1 MSVSKVGLGWD
12 VGERNYTTLADWIA
26 AKKATGV
33 FEDAWCK
40 GNLGGSFSRV
50 TGTDFSAGALIYG
63 DVVYDGTNHAELAF
77 LPRRL
82 AIASS
87 GAQVIAQDLY
97 VKHTDGGQ
105 YSVTTTNGHLVQRL
119 YIEHNSTTGVNAAI
133 LFLQANGLAKN
144 CVVKTTNPGNQY
156 TIRTGGSGSAIE
168 NCIAIGGLNAAYSVV
183 TTSTIKNTFA
193 VGQVETTAC
202 QNYPNGL
209 PPANIN
215 NASTD
220 GTGGA
225 VSLLNVDPYSVFADY
240 DNGDYR
246 IKLSSELGV
255 NGVGA
260 FFYDTGGGTAYEDTL
275 SGASYSASVGS
286 LVSTRGF
293 NDTLNGISYSGA
305 IGDMIAARGYA
316 SELNGVTCSATVGSL
331 SSLRGY
337 SSLLSAAD
345 YGAAIGNLISTLDGA
360 IAYSDF
366 LSGFSSSVALGDLV
380 SSVQRSSILNGLAY
394 GFSVGD
400 LTASLGYSSAL
411 SGFHSSSSIG
421 QLTSTV
427 SGEVTVTI
435 EGYTISFVETA
446 VAAVYAVDSI
456 SVQYAHN

>member
-1 MSVSKVGLGWD
+1 MPYLLQTTSSASLKD
-12 VGERNYTTLADWIA
+12 VTLSSGISYIRSGGAGYTGDWSLKFKCQISGTSLLILAGDA
-26 AKKATGV
+26 AGV
-33 FEDAWCK
+33 ADST
-40 GNLGGSFSRV
+40 NLIFFT
-50 TGTDFSAGALIYG
+50 TGTNLQIRTAGAQRNLTLPQSAITAARVYELVGSSASNDIKVYQDGSYVGAVAGVSLFSTDVRVIYPLLNNTGRYG
-63 DVVYDGTNHAELAF
+63 DLYYVELYNNGALTNHYL
-77 LPRRL
+77 
-82 AIASS
+82 
-87 GAQVIAQDLY
+87 
-97 VKHTDGGQ
+97 
-105 YSVTTTNGHLVQRL
+105 N
-119 YIEHNSTTGVNAAI
+119 TTG
-133 LFLQANGLAKN
+133 
-144 CVVKTTNPGNQY
+144 
-156 TIRTGGSGSAIE
+156 TGSVWIDQVSG
-168 NCIAIGGLNAAYSVV
+168 
-183 TTSTIKNTFA
+183 
-193 VGQVETTAC
+193 
-202 QNYPNGL
+202 
-209 PPANIN
+209 N
-215 NASTD
+215 NATQT
-220 GTGGA
+220 GTWP
-225 VSLLNVDPYSVFADY
+225 VDD
-240 DNGDYR
+240 
-246 IKLSSELGV
+246 SEWV
-255 NGVGA
+255 
-260 FFYDTGGGTAYEDTL
+260 FYDTGGGTAYEDTL

-456 SVQYAHN
+456 SVQYAQN